1 MHSSKFEPQ
10 NKERTLLTQVKSK
23 SDISVVFTKK
33 KVWTSAAVSGIVV
46 AKDKKNP
53 YHEGG
58 SQTMI
63 SVINEL
69 YNGEISPVETETPS
83 DEKYRRT
90 VNRVGQQIEE
100 FEELLPPNK
109 NIGNLIMLKESGDLI
124 RAML

>member
-1 MHSSKFEPQ
+1 
-10 NKERTLLTQVKSK
+10 
-23 SDISVVFTKK
+23 
-33 KVWTSAAVSGIVV
+33 
-46 AKDKKNP
+46 
-53 YHEGG
+53 
-58 SQTMI
+58 MI

-124 RAML
+124 RRML